1 MVNKP
6 ELLFSGAAF
15 LVCANNDF
23 SSFQAY
29 FSDSSRLWSW
39 FHETVNGVLE
49 GLQDEKHHHH
59 TLQCIEPL
67 QTGFAYSNAFTRF
80 WKNNCAGR
88 PCTELGIAFARNQH
102 ALKMGKVAMFGLWRS
117 GSDAERLLR
126 LGDAL
131 GDLKL
136 SSPVHHSLHSG
147 RAMLSNYY
155 PFQKQSSGIY

>member
-1 MVNKP
+1 MKNTITTRCSALSHCRLALP
-6 ELLFSGAAF
+6 I
-15 LVCANNDF
+15 
-23 SSFQAY
+23 QMP
-29 FSDSSRLWSW
+29 SR
-39 FHETVNGVLE
+39 
-49 GLQDEKHHHH
+49 
-59 TLQCIEPL
+59 
-67 QTGFAYSNAFTRF
+67 GFGKIT
-80 WKNNCAGR
+80 AGR